1 MRRILALA
9 ALLTY
14 VIACPSSQASEI
26 EEILP
31 NGMLAVAEYSQG
43 DANKPAILLLHGF
56 LTVHTF
62 NLISNIASEI
72 ADNHY
77 SILAPTLTLGIS
89 KRKSTLDCSAL
100 HLHTMESDLGEIEWW
115 VNWLIKK
122 GHKKIILMGH
132 SSGSVEIVNYIS
144 QYQHAEVVKFI
155 GLSIIPPGD
164 KNNSHFVTSVKIAS
178 RMLAN
183 RDTDIKTFTLGYC
196 IENYS
201 APAVEFMS
209 YGQWNSDRILKTLR
223 SIKIHKKIIMGSDDI
238 PVYQDWIRDLES
250 TGTTVDVIQSADH
263 FFANGTE
270 FELYDSIKQGLTDI
284 E

>member
-1 MRRILALA
+1 MRRILALT

-14 VIACPSSQASEI
+14 VITCSSSQASEI
-26 EEILP
+26 EEVLP

-43 DANKPAILLLHGF
+43 DTNKPAILLLHGF

-62 NLISNIASEI
+62 NLISNIASEM

-100 HLHTMESDLGEIEWW
+100 HLHNMESDLGEIEWW

-132 SSGSVEIVNYIS
+132 SSGSVELVNYIN
-144 QYQHAEVVKFI
+144 QYKHPEVVKFI
-155 GLSIIPPGD
+155 GLSIIPLGD
-164 KNNSHFVTSVKIAS
+164 KNNSHFVISVRKATRLLAS
-178 RMLAN
+178 KN
-183 RDTDIKTFTLGYC
+183 NDIQTFTLGYC
-196 IENYS
+196 IDNYS
-201 APAVEFMS
+201 APATEFMS
-209 YGQWNSDRILKTLR
+209 YGEWNSDRILKTLR

-238 PVYQDWIRDLES
+238 PVYPDWIKDLGNTGS
-250 TGTTVDVIQSADH
+250 TIEVIKGADH
-263 FFANGTE
+263 FFGNGTE
-270 FELYDSIKQGLTDI
+270 FELYDSISQGLKDS
-284 E
+284 